1 MWMAAIQQD
10 TWWCPMCGWHGG
22 WGMVWM
28 WVFWLVVIVG
38 AVAAVV
44 ALLRRTQPP
53 GDSAAPRP
61 SESAEATIRRRYA
74 AGEIDRETYR
84 QMMDDIG
91 TGDR

>member
-1 MWMAAIQQD
+1 
-10 TWWCPMCGWHGG
+10 MCGWHGG
-22 WGMVWM
+22 WEMAWM
-28 WVFWLVVIVG
+28 GVFWLLVIVG

-44 ALLRRTQPP
+44 AVLRRPQSS

-84 QMMDDIG
+84 QMVEDIR